1 MDNIKLVSGK
11 PTSSGASGR
20 SSKALQTAPT
30 QSRQSRPVQG
40 ATVKKVSAS
49 PTQKAPKAKNQ
60 KGNGGRKA
68 IIISAVVV
76 AIIFAAFAGLGAY
89 ANGLDTIFPNVSMEG
104 TELAGMTISEAAD
117 ALVANNVGTADDKTL
132 SVTLPADTE
141 LTISGKD
148 SGCYLSAPDAAV
160 YAFNT
165 CLGGG
170 FITNTVNYIK
180 CALSGME
187 LKASSGEKLDETY
200 LKNKIDEGVKQAS
213 LALMQS
219 SVNIGDTDITVV
231 KGASSIQI
239 DSDKLFKTVK
249 EALVSGNYNPIKY
262 SADAVS
268 GASASEIDLQGLY
281 DTIFEEPVNAMYDP
295 ETKKAAAHVMGRS
308 FDIESAQKLW
318 DDAQNGDKVVIPL
331 ILTEPEITTDKLN
344 SMLFSDLLAQKST
357 SLGGSSSARVNN
369 VTRAAASING
379 VVLNPGEELSYNK
392 TLGQRTTASGYQS
405 AGAYSGGQVVQEV
418 GGGIC
423 QVSST
428 LYYCALISNLE
439 ITERSC
445 HYFGVAYL
453 PAGLDATVSWPAPD
467 FKFKNNGEYPIKI
480 EALIEKSTNTVVIK
494 IYGSNPEGIK
504 VEMTTKP
511 LQYADGFGA
520 VSYRNVYDK
529 NGKLISTKEESKS
542 RYYYH
547 PSPSPSPSPSASPSA
562 SPSPSASASASPSPS
577 PSPSVAPSPSASVPP
592 TSGTDVVIT
601 P

>member
-1 MDNIKLVSGK
+1 MQSAPIK
-11 PTSSGASGR
+11 
-20 SSKALQTAPT
+20 KAC
-30 QSRQSRPVQG
+30 
-40 ATVKKVSAS
+40 ATPA
-49 PTQKAPKAKNQ
+49 QKAPKAKNQ

-141 LTISGKD
+141 LTISGKA

-160 YAFNT
+160 YAYNA

-170 FITNTVNYIK
+170 FISNTVNYIK

-219 SVNIGDTDITVV
+219 SVDIGDTNITVV

-249 EALVSGNYNPIKY
+249 EALVSGNYDPIKY
-262 SADAVS
+262 TADAVS

-318 DDAQNGDKVVIPL
+318 DEAQNGDKVVIPL

-357 SLGGSSSARVNN
+357 SLAGSSSARVNN
-369 VTRAAASING
+369 VTKAAASING
-379 VVLNPGEELSYNK
+379 VVLNPGEEFSYNK

-428 LYYCALISNLE
+428 LYYCSLISNLE

-480 EALIEKSTNTVVIK
+480 QALIEKATNTVVIK